1 MPEAGRV
8 IIRAG
13 SIGAG
18 GEIFVVDM
26 GEPVKIIDLARNM
39 IKLSG
44 QEPDVDIA
52 IEIIGPRP
60 GEKVHEDLFNPD
72 ERARPTG
79 SDKIVTAERPGSDP
93 DWVGQAFSR
102 VEVIVYAGDAAGLAA
117 TGLERVAARVLGA
130 GQTAQT

>member
-1 MPEAGRV
+1 
-8 IIRAG
+8 
-13 SIGAG
+13 
-18 GEIFVVDM
+18 M
-26 GEPVKIIDLARNM
+26 GQAVKIIDLARNM
-39 IKLSG
+39 IRLSG

-102 VEVIVYAGDAAGLAA
+102 VEDIVYAGDAAGLAA
-117 TGLERVAARVLGA
+117 TGCAPSAGRSVAARQGA
-130 GQTAQT
+130 KTT